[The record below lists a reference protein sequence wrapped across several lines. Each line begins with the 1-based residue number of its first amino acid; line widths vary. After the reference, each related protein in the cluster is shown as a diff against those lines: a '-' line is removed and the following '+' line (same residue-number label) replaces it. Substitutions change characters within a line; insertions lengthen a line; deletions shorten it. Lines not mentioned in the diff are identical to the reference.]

1 MKVEGLC
8 FVCCQHTCWGSSSA
22 AETQTGLVRTDPR
35 VFQGIASIE
44 VDMPTEVKE
53 SVCCVEGET
62 GVFSWYFGSAKI
74 A

>member
-1 MKVEGLC
+1 M
-8 FVCCQHTCWGSSSA
+8 
-22 AETQTGLVRTDPR
+22 
-35 VFQGIASIE
+35 FQGVASIE